1 MAKTLKQYRKI
12 LKNRKS
18 LIRELTTKNNA
29 KSRTNNNA
37 SQQIYQNNLQDDQN
51 IALFNISYR
60 RIHDFY

>member
-18 LIRELTTKNNA
+18 LIRELTTQNNA